1 MVQAF
6 ANEDVERAKF
16 KKKGNEA
23 FYTLRMIT
31 ITQWVHLK
39 RLTLSS
45 KVLCTPLTII
55 VGGFLIANGRM
66 SIGDMAMVAL
76 YIGVFV
82 SPINILVELTEML
95 QKGIFWI

>member
-16 KKKGNEA
+16 KKGNEA
-23 FYTLRMIT
+23 FL
-31 ITQWVHLK
+31 H
-39 RLTLSS
+39 S
-45 KVLCTPLTII
+45 KDDNYHAMGAFKATNTFFQGLMYSLTII

-95 QKGIFWI
+95 Q